1 MPGTGEKSRG
11 HRISKKAWVLPSWV
25 LASSAGDR
33 FENKLHQH
41 TKVHVRG
48 LYQQSSDSEFKL
60 PLQGT
65 SLIPGGELRSHRTS
79 GVAKTK
85 ISSLGDSEGARCFTG
100 I

>member
-33 FENKLHQH
+33 FEDKLHQH
-41 TKVHVRG
+41 TKVHIRG

-60 PLQGT
+60 PLQGHE
-65 SLIPGGELRSHRTS
+65 SDARWG
-79 GVAKTK
+79 TK
-85 ISSLGDSEGARCFTG
+85 IPQDFWSGKNKNKLPWGL
-100 I
+100 